1 MFWLFILMFSVLLL
15 NLCLFFTFFTFFF
28 IIIIFNLNTL
38 YFTLLFIE
46 INIRITF
53 CYNSFLHTLH
63 WNSAY
68 LIHLAVSSTAFSSTF
83 SRICWNNNENLLIK
97 LMVAGGLYEVK
108 LKYII
113 IKKCRVENY
122 EALSFM
128 CDSLLKV
135 TVAQW
140 RHCCCRWN
148 WYWAYMSP

>member
-15 NLCLFFTFFTFFF
+15 NLCLFFTFFTFFI

-53 CYNSFLHTLH
+53 CYNSFLHTYITLKL
-63 WNSAY
+63 Y
-68 LIHLAVSSTAFSSTF
+68 LLNPLGSQQHSTAFSSTLP
-83 SRICWNNNENLLIK
+83 RICWNNNENLLIK

-108 LKYII
+108 LEYII

-122 EALSFM
+122 EALSFL

-140 RHCCCRWN
+140 RHCGCCWN
-148 WYWAYMSP
+148 